1 MGHAGASTVAGIA
14 VDPQLAVIS
23 QRQDVMKSHVYL
35 IVAATRQV
43 DDLNAGKFVVRDDAE
58 IKVHTNTV
66 DAQRVT
72 TAAAICVCES
82 SAIVRQIAKTW

>member
-1 MGHAGASTVAGIA
+1 M
-14 VDPQLAVIS
+14 
-23 QRQDVMKSHVYL
+23 
-35 IVAATRQV
+35 
-43 DDLNAGKFVVRDDAE
+43 VRDDAE